1 MAGRPPKPT
10 ELLLLTGA
18 GRKNPAR
25 IKARA
30 GEPVPPALKITPPEE
45 WTDFRPL
52 QGDVSRLVADGK
64 TLNEIAAALD
74 ISWEEARDLKDRN
87 QAYLKA
93 NKLLAI
99 WHGRLI
105 MWPWTTF
112 SDTDALA
119 HYCELKLKQ
128 DSGTLSGAEL
138 TAIRSIRSELG
149 GTGSGRA
156 RLGVR
161 AAGGGSAPKQKSA
174 DPRAQYLARKTG

>member
-1 MAGRPPKPT
+1 MPGCPPKPT
-10 ELLLLTGA
+10 ALLLLTGA
-18 GRKNPAR
+18 GRKNPKR

-30 GEPVPPALKITPPEE
+30 GEPVPPDRKIQPPEE
-45 WTDFRPL
+45 WTDFKPL
-52 QGDVSRLVADGK
+52 QDAAARLIAEGK
-64 TLNEIAAALD
+64 SLNEIATALS
-74 ISWEEARDLKDRN
+74 ISWEEANALKIRN
-87 QAYLKA
+87 VAYLQA

-99 WHGRLI
+99 WHKRLI

-128 DSGTLSGAEL
+128 ESDTLSGAEL

-161 AAGGGSAPKQKSA
+161 SAGSAPAPKAKGA
-174 DPRAQYLARKTG
+174 DPRAQFLARKTG

>member
-10 ELLLLTGA
+10 ELLLLSGA
-18 GRKNPAR
+18 GRKNPKR
-25 IKARA
+25 IKARE
-30 GEPVPPALKITPPEE
+30 GEPVPPDRKIQPPEE
-45 WTDFRPL
+45 WTDFKPL
-52 QGDVSRLVADGK
+52 QDDASRLIAQGK
-64 TLNEIAAALD
+64 SLNEIAAELSIPWDEANAL
-74 ISWEEARDLKDRN
+74 KGRN
-87 QAYLKA
+87 AAYLQA
-93 NKLLAI
+93 NKLLNI
-99 WHGRLI
+99 WHKRLI

-128 DSGTLSGAEL
+128 ESGTLSGAEL

-161 AAGGGSAPKQKSA
+161 SAGGAPVQKAKSA
-174 DPRAQYLARKTG
+174 DPRAQFLARKTG

>member
-1 MAGRPPKPT
+1 MAGRPPNPT
-10 ELLLLTGA
+10 ALQLLTGA
-18 GRKNPAR
+18 GRKNPKR
-25 IKARA
+25 MKARA
-30 GEPVPPALKITPPEE
+30 GEPVPPDRKIQPPEE

-52 QGDVSRLVADGK
+52 QDEASRLIAEGK
-64 TLNEIAAALD
+64 SLNEIAAELNV
-74 ISWEEARDLKDRN
+74 SWDEADVLKRRN
-87 QAYLKA
+87 PAYLQA
-93 NKLLAI
+93 NKLLNI
-99 WHGRLI
+99 WHKRLI

-128 DSGTLSGAEL
+128 ESGTLSGAEL

-161 AAGGGSAPKQKSA
+161 PAGGAAPQKPKGA
-174 DPRAQYLARKTG
+174 DPRAQFLARKTG